1 MAAYD
6 ETLVSITLDAHDDL
20 AEDTAPPNEGPGNQ
34 YRFVKVSG
42 ERQANLYKN
51 ETGDICVGVL
61 QNKPQ
66 VENMA
71 CTVAISG
78 VSMVE
83 AGVDTISAGDAVGSD
98 IDGKADDTETPV
110 LGIALRGAS
119 NAGEL
124 IPVLLRL
131 TGEAASA

>member
-6 ETLVSITLDAHDDL
+6 ESLVSITLDAHDDL
-20 AEDTAPPNEGPGNQ
+20 AEDTRPPNEGPGNQ

-42 ERQANLYKN
+42 DRQVNLFDG
-51 ETGDICVGVL
+51 TGRCVGVL

-66 VENMA
+66 VEDMA
-71 CTVAISG
+71 CTVGIAG
-78 VSMVE
+78 VSLVE
-83 AGVDTISAGDAVGSD
+83 ASGEIDAGDAVGSD
-98 IDGKADDTETPV
+98 GEGRATSDGG

-119 NAGEL
+119 DEGEL

-131 TGEAASA
+131 TTVSESA